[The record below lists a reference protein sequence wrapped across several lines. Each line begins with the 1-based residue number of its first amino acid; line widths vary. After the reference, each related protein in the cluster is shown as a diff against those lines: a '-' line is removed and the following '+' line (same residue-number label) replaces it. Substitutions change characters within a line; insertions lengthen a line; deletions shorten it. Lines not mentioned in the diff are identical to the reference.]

1 MLKCEDELRE
11 ASSIAHT
18 HLAEE
23 SAAVSTLGLKVSAQ
37 ENVKETKIGVGKSS
51 DKMYVV
57 I

>member
-18 HLAEE
+18 HLAEK
-23 SAAVSTLGLKVSAQ
+23 SAAVSTLGLRTSAQ
-37 ENVKETKIGVGKSS
+37 ENVRDRKLVLGSQN